1 MDKHF
6 PVQTLKAAGV
16 LASRV
21 SLDQVRIKEATFQS
35 TGDWTRVPTINTESI
50 SHSITPGVYTFD
62 EKSNT
67 LEVEIDFVATL
78 EAPKKKEPSFKIQ
91 AAFIARYHL
100 TTAPP
105 PSEMQELF
113 FGGFSKAN
121 ALLNVWPYW
130 REFASSC
137 NDRMGLPHWNLPV
150 LRLLPEPG
158 EPKAPARKPSGSPR
172 AGGTGTP
179 ATGSTAAAL
188 PKRKKPK

>member
-21 SLDQVRIKEATFQS
+21 NLDQVRIKEATFQS
-35 TGDWTRVPTINTESI
+35 SGDWVGVPTANTERI
-50 SHSITPGVYTFD
+50 SQTITPGVYSFD
-62 EKSNT
+62 EKANT

-78 EAPKKKEPSFKIQ
+78 EASKDQASSFKIQ

-100 TTAPP
+100 TTTPP
-105 PSEMQELF
+105 PTEMQDLF

-158 EPKAPARKPSGSPR
+158 EPKPPRTKPGASPKKGAGPSTPGAATKAPTKG
-172 AGGTGTP
+172 
-179 ATGSTAAAL
+179 
-188 PKRKKPK
+188 KKKG

>member
-35 TGDWTRVPTINTESI
+35 TGDWMGVPAINTESI
-50 SHSITPGVYTFD
+50 SHTITPGVYTFD

-78 EAPKKKEPSFKIQ
+78 EATQKKPSFKIQ

-100 TTAPP
+100 TTTPP

-158 EPKAPARKPSGSPR
+158 EPKAPGKKSSGSSR
-172 AGGTGTP
+172 KGTGMAAP
-179 ATGSTAAAL
+179 ASPARAL
-188 PKRKKPK
+188 PRGKKAK

>member
-6 PVQTLKAAGV
+6 PIQILKAAGV

-35 TGDWTRVPTINTESI
+35 TGDWLGISTINPESV
-50 SHSITPGVYTFD
+50 SHTITPGVYNFD

-67 LEVEIDFVATL
+67 LEVEIDFVAFH
-78 EAPKKKEPSFKIQ
+78 EASPKKPSFKIQ

-100 TTAPP
+100 TTTPP

-150 LRLLPEPG
+150 LRLLHEPG
-158 EPKAPARKPSGSPR
+158 EPKTSTKKPKASPKKPA
-172 AGGTGTP
+172 GTSKSET
-179 ATGSTAAAL
+179 ATKAL
-188 PKRKKPK
+188 PKGKRRG

>member
-1 MDKHF
+1 MDKFF

-35 TGDWTRVPTINTESI
+35 SGDWQGVSTVDIENI
-50 SHSITPGVYTFD
+50 SHSITPGGYSFD
-62 EKSNT
+62 EKTNM
-67 LEVEIDFVATL
+67 LEVEIDFVAAL
-78 EAPKKKEPSFKIQ
+78 DASKRQAQSFKIK
-91 AAFIARYHL
+91 AAFIACYHL
-100 TTAPP
+100 TTTPP
-105 PSEMQELF
+105 PTDMQELF
-113 FGGFSKAN
+113 FGGFSRAN

-158 EPKAPARKPSGSPR
+158 EPKASGKKPSASPKK
-172 AGGTGTP
+172 AGGS
-179 ATGSTAAAL
+179 STAESANL
-188 PKRKKPK
+188 PLAKGKRRG